1 MRLFDDPLAAK
12 ELRGATRRWQTYALR
27 VVYVA
32 LTGLIVARFYD
43 TAARAGTL
51 SNPSEYSN
59 LSRDLFRAFLG
70 LQLTFTTLAAV
81 WASADLVLKE
91 ARRGT
96 LGLLYLTPLGVADVA
111 FGKWKAAMAQ
121 ALALVLCGAPVMAVC
136 AYLGGIGALDL
147 AWSLCTTLSIAGVA
161 AAFSFHFSA
170 AVRSQAGVMGLTLA
184 AMLGFSIAPLWF
196 GVFAGWE
203 IFAFVHP
210 VFAGGA
216 ALLGTAGSAAADWAW
231 TTSTPLS
238 FLFAW
243 FLVRSS
249 SGKLG
254 KRSQEVPRPDDPIL
268 HQVPAWAQRLS
279 SRLPDPRSVPED
291 GALVWKEIATRPA
304 IRMDRDIQ
312 RAVFW
317 IFTIFLGLAWLAT
330 QGQGLGMVYVAG
342 LAFLVLACVG
352 GATLFAYEKE
362 GRRFD
367 MLLAT
372 PVSNA
377 QIVGAKLAGGI
388 LAPEALKA
396 LILLAVILLAWTV
409 RLGPFGIAAT
419 ASVVLVYLAFAY
431 VLAAAA
437 SLHAP
442 NAQSAFLAATGLLSL
457 QLFIAPLLLPEAGA
471 AVHPYLLLESLP
483 KVERWDGASDGSRA
497 IGPLLS
503 FLVLHTVA
511 TAGLAAWMVPGLRRV
526 TGRA

>member
-1 MRLFDDPLAAK
+1 MRLFDDPLAGK

-32 LTGLIVARFYD
+32 LTGLIVGRFYESATKAGHL
-43 TAARAGTL
+43 TA
-51 SNPSEYSN
+51 SEYSN
-59 LSRDLFRAFLG
+59 LSLELFKAFLG
-70 LQLTFTTLAAV
+70 LQLSFTTLAAV
-81 WASADLVLKE
+81 WAASDLVLKE

-96 LGLLYLTPLGVADVA
+96 LGLLYLTPLGAADVA

-121 ALALVLCGAPVMAVC
+121 ALALVLCGAPVLAVC
-136 AYLGGIGALDL
+136 VYLGGIGPIDL
-147 AWSLCTTLSIAGVA
+147 AWSLCLTLSIAGVA
-161 AAFSFHFSA
+161 AGFSFHFSA

-203 IFAFVHP
+203 LFAFLHP
-210 VFAGGA
+210 VFAAGA
-216 ALLGTAGSAAADWAW
+216 AIFGTPNTPAADWSWA
-231 TTSTPLS
+231 TATPLS
-238 FLFAW
+238 FLFAF

-254 KRSQEVPRPDDPIL
+254 KRSQDVPRPDDPIL
-268 HQVPAWAQRLS
+268 QQIPAWAQRMSGVL
-279 SRLPDPRSVPED
+279 RGPRRVPEERP
-291 GALVWKEIATRPA
+291 LIWKEIATRPA
-304 IRMDRDIQ
+304 IRMDQDLQ

-330 QGQGLGMVYVAG
+330 QGRGMAMIYVAG
-342 LAFLVLACVG
+342 LVYLVLATVA

-377 QIVGAKLAGGI
+377 EIVASKLAAGL
-388 LAPEALKA
+388 LAPETLKG
-396 LILLAVILLAWTV
+396 LILLSVVLAAWTI
-409 RLGPFGIAAT
+409 RLGPLGMAAT
-419 ASVVLVYLAFAY
+419 AAVVVAYLLFAY

-442 NAQSAFLAATGLLSL
+442 TAQSAFMAAAGFLSL
-457 QLFIAPLLLPEAGA
+457 QLFAVPLIVPEAA
-471 AVHPYLLLESLP
+471 MAVHPVLLLEAVP
-483 KVERWDGASDGSRA
+483 KGERWEGAEA
-497 IGPLLS
+497 WGPLLPPLLA
-503 FLVLHTVA
+503 FLVLHLLA
-511 TAGLAAWMVPGLRRV
+511 AAGLAAWMVPGLRRV
-526 TGRA
+526 TGRV

>member
-1 MRLFDDPLAAK
+1 MSLFDDPLAAK

-27 VVYVA
+27 VLYVA

-43 TAARAGTL
+43 SAARSGQLT
-51 SNPSEYSN
+51 NPSEYSN
-59 LSRDLFRAFLG
+59 LSRDLFKAFLG

-81 WASADLVLKE
+81 WASSDLVLKE

-96 LGLLYLTPLGVADVA
+96 LGLLYLTPLKAADVA

-136 AYLGGIGALDL
+136 AYLGGVGAIDL
-147 AWSLCTTLSIAGVA
+147 AWSLSLTLAIAGVA

-170 AVRSQAGVMGLTLA
+170 AVRSHAGVMGLTLA

-196 GVFAGWE
+196 GVFAGWQV
-203 IFAFVHP
+203 FAFVHP
-210 VFAGGA
+210 VFAAGA
-216 ALLGTAGSAAADWAW
+216 ALIPEAAGTAAADTAW
-231 TTSTPLS
+231 ISATPLS
-238 FLFAW
+238 FLFAY

-268 HQVPAWAQRLS
+268 HQIPAWAQRAARS
-279 SRLPDPRSVPED
+279 QAPRRVPESHP
-291 GALVWKEIATRPA
+291 LLWKEIATRA
-304 IRMDRDIQ
+304 AVRMDVDVQ

-330 QGQGLGMVYVAG
+330 QGRGLGMVYFAG
-342 LAFLVLACVG
+342 FVFLVLAIVA

-367 MLLAT
+367 MLLST
-372 PVSNA
+372 PISNGEIIA
-377 QIVGAKLAGGI
+377 AKLAAGV
-388 LAPEALKA
+388 ASPEALKA
-396 LILLAVILLAWTV
+396 LALLGVILLAWTL
-409 RLGPFGIAAT
+409 RLGPLGMLAT
-419 ASVVLVYLAFAY
+419 SSVVLSYLVFAY
-431 VLAAAA
+431 VVASAA

-442 NAQSAFLAATGLLSL
+442 NAQSAFMASAGLLSF
-457 QLFIAPLLLPEAGA
+457 QLFILPLVIPEIA
-471 AVHPYLLLESLP
+471 ALVHPVLLLETLP
-483 KVERWDGASDGSRA
+483 ESGAGAMD
-497 IGPLLS
+497 
-503 FLVLHTVA
+503 LVA
-511 TAGLAAWMVPGLRRV
+511 FAGFCLIHLTIAGALAWSMVPGLRRV